1 MRYEIKHIS
10 RYLYA
15 APVRR
20 CAMMLCLKP
29 RRDPRQNILDF
40 RVSTTPHTP
49 LTSEMDSYGNMKH
62 ILNIYREHDALEVT
76 ADSTVQMASTGP
88 GPRSLGLSSWEEV
101 RSWAGSFDYWDFMH
115 PSTFARPS
123 SALAGF
129 VDRLGIKPE
138 GDPLGSLLNLSDM
151 LHHTLEYVPGST
163 SVVSPIDHILESGQ
177 GVCQDYA
184 HVMIAIARSWGV
196 PVRYVSGYLYV
207 DETGGYAPEAATH
220 AWVECR
226 LPSLGWVG
234 FDPTNKSFIDERY
247 VRIAVGRDY
256 QDVAPTSG
264 ILMGGGETSLEVSV
278 MMRATG

>member
-29 RRDPRQNILDF
+29 RRDPRQNIIDF

-62 ILNIYREHDALEVT
+62 ILNIYRGHDALEVT

-88 GPRSLGLSSWEEV
+88 GPRSLDLSSWEEV

-123 SALAGF
+123 PALAGF
-129 VDRLGIKPE
+129 VERLGIKPE

-151 LHHTLEYVPGST
+151 LHHTFEYVPGST

-207 DETGGYAPEAATH
+207 DENGGYAPEAATH
-220 AWVECR
+220 AWVECS
-226 LPSLGWVG
+226 P
-234 FDPTNKSFIDERY
+234 
-247 VRIAVGRDY
+247 A
-256 QDVAPTSG
+256 
-264 ILMGGGETSLEVSV
+264 
-278 MMRATG
+278 